1 MLTFARAVAWFG
13 VVVVFWSLN
22 VRWGT
27 DADVGAGPPGH
38 WERQVVGAGMLA
50 IIAAMSLSASGR
62 KGKPPSWRARGVAF
76 TSAVL
81 ILVIAMLLRSN
92 AMGGITGADLI
103 EGPGWT
109 WLLSGG
115 GFVLGATTMTLAI
128 GPPGSSSAK
137 SAGKAAGTKP
147 AGKAAA
153 SKPTGKKPAGRAKKR
168 RRK

>member
-27 DADVGAGPPGH
+27 DADVGAGPPGQ

-50 IIAAMSLSASGR
+50 LIAAISLSASGR
-62 KGKPPSWRARGVAF
+62 KGNPPSWRARAVAF
-76 TSAVL
+76 AAAVL
-81 ILVIAMLLRSN
+81 ILVIAMLLRRS
-92 AMGGITGADLI
+92 ALGGITGADLI
-103 EGPGWT
+103 DGPGWT

-115 GFVLGATTMTLAI
+115 GFVLGATTMTLALN
-128 GPPGSSSAK
+128 PAGSGSAKPAAK
-137 SAGKAAGTKP
+137 SAGTKTSASNKKA
-147 AGKAAA
+147 
-153 SKPTGKKPAGRAKKR
+153 SGRGKKR